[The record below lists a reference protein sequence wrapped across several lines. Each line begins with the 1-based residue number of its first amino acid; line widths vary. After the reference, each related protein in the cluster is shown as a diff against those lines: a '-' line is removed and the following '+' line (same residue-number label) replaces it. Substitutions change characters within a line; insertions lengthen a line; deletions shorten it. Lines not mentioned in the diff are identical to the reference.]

1 MKDISGSNYHIKLL
15 FSKSNSISIFIFFFR
30 EKGFAI
36 DWCAFRLMIFDENNS
51 NYRELT
57 TPNSNS
63 NLTDDT
69 TTITNKPPP
78 ENYYSQ
84 RLQSLSQIPIPI
96 SRNDVPRRKISSE
109 FLLSAFPALVVF
121 VLAGLFI
128 YFANCFC
135 SSNFFVKLISRKKS
149 FIFWF

>member
-1 MKDISGSNYHIKLL
+1 MQFNY
-15 FSKSNSISIFIFFFR
+15 NSISQFYIFFFR

-63 NLTDDT
+63 NLTEDT

-121 VLAGLFI
+121 VLAGSFI
-128 YFANCFC
+128 YLTIFFC
-135 SSNFFVKLISRKKS
+135 SSNFFREIDFTKK
-149 FIFWF
+149 I

>member
-1 MKDISGSNYHIKLL
+1 MKDILGNYHRKLL
-15 FSKSNSISIFIFFFR
+15 FSKSNSISILYLNFVFIFFR

-63 NLTDDT
+63 NLTEDT
-69 TTITNKPPP
+69 TTITNKPPA

-128 YFANCFC
+128 NI
-135 SSNFFVKLISRKKS
+135 SQIVFVHQ
-149 FIFWF
+149 IFS

>member
-1 MKDISGSNYHIKLL
+1 
-15 FSKSNSISIFIFFFR
+15 
-30 EKGFAI
+30 
-36 DWCAFRLMIFDENNS
+36 MIFDENNS

-57 TPNSNS
+57 TPNTNS
-63 NLTDDT
+63 NLTEDT
-69 TTITNKPPP
+69 TTITNKPPA

-128 YFANCFC
+128 KIFH
-135 SSNFFVKLISRKKS
+135 NFFLFIKFFREIDFTKK
-149 FIFWF
+149 I

>member
-1 MKDISGSNYHIKLL
+1 
-15 FSKSNSISIFIFFFR
+15 
-30 EKGFAI
+30 
-36 DWCAFRLMIFDENNS
+36 MIFDENNS

-63 NLTDDT
+63 NLTEDT
-69 TTITNKPPP
+69 TTITNKPPA

-128 YFANCFC
+128 YFTNCFC
-135 SSNFFVKLISRKKS
+135 SSIFFVKLISRKKNREMDFMKKFVKLIS
-149 FIFWF
+149 RKKV

>member
-1 MKDISGSNYHIKLL
+1 MLY
-15 FSKSNSISIFIFFFR
+15 FFYR

-63 NLTDDT
+63 NLTEDT
-69 TTITNKPPP
+69 TTITNKPPA

-128 YFANCFC
+128 YFTNCFC
-135 SSNFFVKLISRKKS
+135 SSNLFL
-149 FIFWF
+149 

>member
-1 MKDISGSNYHIKLL
+1 MKDISGSNLSYKIII
-15 FSKSNSISIFIFFFR
+15 FPKSNSISILYFFFR

-128 YFANCFC
+128 NISQIVFVHQ
-135 SSNFFVKLISRKKS
+135 FFS
-149 FIFWF
+149 

>member
-1 MKDISGSNYHIKLL
+1 MKDISGSNLSYKIII
-15 FSKSNSISIFIFFFR
+15 FSKSNSISILYFFFR

-63 NLTDDT
+63 NLTEDT
-69 TTITNKPPP
+69 TTITNKPPA

-128 YFANCFC
+128 YI
-135 SSNFFVKLISRKKS
+135 SQIVFVHQ
-149 FIFWF
+149 IFS